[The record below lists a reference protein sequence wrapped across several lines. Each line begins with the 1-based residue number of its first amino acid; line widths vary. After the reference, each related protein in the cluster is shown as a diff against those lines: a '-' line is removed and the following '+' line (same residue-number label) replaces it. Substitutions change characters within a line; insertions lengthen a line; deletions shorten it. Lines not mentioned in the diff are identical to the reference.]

1 MGKKILIADDEPDV
15 VRVLAT
21 RLRAHDYQ
29 VIGAL
34 DGMQAVSQ
42 AHHERP
48 DLILLDIRMPAS
60 DGYAVLE
67 SLRMSSHTDKIPV
80 MLLSGLP
87 EEELQES
94 VNELGVQGFIA
105 KPFDT
110 EKVLGQISTL
120 LNAGEAAPGGAA
132 GQWSEHNPGIAR
144 SRDGPVTGVPRLEST
159 GSCETDAA
167 L

>member
-48 DLILLDIRMPAS
+48 DLILLYIRMSAS
-60 DGYAVLE
+60 DGFAVLE
-67 SLRMSSHTDKIPV
+67 SLRMSSHTDTIPV
-80 MLLSGLP
+80 LLLSGLP
-87 EEELQES
+87 EEELRERVS
-94 VNELGVQGFIA
+94 ELGVQGVIS

-110 EKVLGQISTL
+110 ERVLAQISAL
-120 LNAGEAAPGGAA
+120 LNPGGAVRSRLTGQRNQHGVA
-132 GQWSEHNPGIAR
+132 GQALL
-144 SRDGPVTGVPRLEST
+144 RLNR
-159 GSCETDAA
+159 
-167 L
+167 

>member
-21 RLRAHDYQ
+21 RLRAHGYQ

-42 AHHERP
+42 AHNERP

-67 SLRMSSHTDKIPV
+67 SLRMSSHTDTIPV
-80 MLLSGLP
+80 LLLSGLP
-87 EEELQES
+87 EEELQER
-94 VNELGVQGFIA
+94 VTELGVQGFIC
-105 KPFDT
+105 KPFDA
-110 EKVLGQISTL
+110 ERVLGQISAL
-120 LNAGEAAPGGAA
+120 LGTGETAPGAEPGQRSQHGIA
-132 GQWSEHNPGIAR
+132 GQALL
-144 SRDGPVTGVPRLEST
+144 RL
-159 GSCETDAA
+159 GR
-167 L
+167 

>member
-1 MGKKILIADDEPDV
+1 MALAMGKKILIADDEPDV

-42 AHHERP
+42 AHHESP
-48 DLILLDIRMPAS
+48 DLILLDIMMPAS

-67 SLRMSSHTDKIPV
+67 SLRMSSHTDTIPV

-87 EEELQES
+87 EEELQER
-94 VNELGVQGFIA
+94 VAELGVQGFIP

-110 EKVLGQISTL
+110 EKVLGQISAL
-120 LNAGEAAPGGAA
+120 LSTGEAVPGGLA
-132 GQWSEHNPGIAR
+132 GQDNQH
-144 SRDGPVTGVPRLEST
+144 GVA
-159 GSCETDAA
+159 G
-167 L
+167 